1 MRFEATPIRCIYNSE
16 NYKIYACDI
25 DTAKYKNI
33 KLNQYF
39 NVTIVGDCG
48 ELTLNMLYDIDA
60 EEKQGKYGFQY
71 LIKSI
76 KQQKPMSER
85 GLREFLCGCG
95 LSSQQVA
102 EVVREYPNI
111 IELVMNNETDKIIKA
126 PVPKAALAHSYGS
139 SSIIAHT
146 IYQKYELKVPAY
158 RQENDWQKLGLPIH
172 RQDLIN
178 WHMKVTDYYF
188 KPVYSLLKEIL
199 LTQAVLHADE
209 TSYRV
214 LESDT
219 QKTYYWTF
227 LSGKQEKKPITF
239 YHHDP
244 HRSSQVATD
253 FLGNYSGYLHCDM
266 WQAYKQLPEATL
278 VGCWAH
284 VRRKFK
290 EAVPPTTKGKSLS
303 KQGVHYCNQMFT
315 LEKSWENLSNEERH
329 QKRQE
334 KLKPLFDEFFKWCR
348 TNQPL
353 VLPGSK
359 LGRAIAYALNHED
372 TFKNVLLDGKLVLSN
387 NLAEQAIKTLVIGR
401 KNWLF
406 SQSFEGAQSSAI
418 ILSLIETAKRN
429 NLDPEKYIEYL
440 LDKLPNEENLTDQ
453 EHLSAY
459 LPWTKE
465 VQEKCK
471 TRIEQRKAA

>member
-1 MRFEATPIRCIYNSE
+1 
-16 NYKIYACDI
+16 
-25 DTAKYKNI
+25 
-33 KLNQYF
+33 
-39 NVTIVGDCG
+39 
-48 ELTLNMLYDIDA
+48 
-60 EEKQGKYGFQY
+60 
-71 LIKSI
+71 
-76 KQQKPMSER
+76 
-85 GLREFLCGCG
+85 
-95 LSSQQVA
+95 
-102 EVVREYPNI
+102 
-111 IELVMNNETDKIIKA
+111 MNNETDKIIKA
-126 PVPKAALAHSYGS
+126 PVPKAPLAHSYGS
-139 SSIIAHT
+139 SSIIART

-158 RQENDWQKLGLPIH
+158 RQENDWQKMGLPVQ
-172 RQDLIN
+172 RQDLVN
-178 WHMKVTDYYF
+178 WQMKVTDYYF
-188 KPVYSLLKEIL
+188 KPLYSLLKEIL

-214 LESDT
+214 LESST

-227 LSGKQEKKPITF
+227 LSDKQEKKPITL

-244 HRSSQVATD
+244 HRSGQVATD

-303 KQGVHYCNQMFT
+303 KQGVHYCNQIFT
-315 LEKSWENLSNEERH
+315 LERSWESLSSEERH

-359 LGRAIAYALNHED
+359 LGKAIAYALNHED
-372 TFKNVLLDGKLVLSN
+372 TFKNVLLDGRLVLSN
-387 NLAEQAIKTLVIGR
+387 NLAERAIKTLVIGR

-440 LDKLPNEENLTDQ
+440 LDQLPNEENLTDK
-453 EHLSAY
+453 ETLSAY
-459 LPWTKE
+459 L
-465 VQEKCK
+465 
-471 TRIEQRKAA
+471 RKRQIK

>member
-1 MRFEATPIRCIYNSE
+1 MKTEIFPGEESPEDIITYKRRKHKAKRQDVLAVFPSE
-16 NYKIYACDI
+16 EVHHELSEKEQYCSDCHE
-25 DTAKYKNI
+25 
-33 KLNQYF
+33 KLKE
-39 NVTIVGDCG
+39 IGSWP
-48 ELTLNMLYDIDA
+48 A
-60 EEKQGKYGFQY
+60 RK
-71 LIKSI
+71 
-76 KQQKPMSER
+76 
-85 GLREFLCGCG
+85 
-95 LSSQQVA
+95 
-102 EVVREYPNI
+102 
-111 IELVMNNETDKIIKA
+111 ELVFIPAQLKRLDHIQHAYKCEHCSLNSETDKIIKA
-126 PVPKAALAHSYGS
+126 PVPKTALAHSYGS

-387 NLAEQAIKTLVIGR
+387 NLAERAIKTLVIGR